1 MMNLEYGKAYVKKQ
15 KWHLPQ
21 VWIRFSTFPSDA
33 NFRGHFRGDLFW
45 TTQFFAKIPFV

>member
-1 MMNLEYGKAYVKKQ
+1 MMNLESGKAYVKKQ